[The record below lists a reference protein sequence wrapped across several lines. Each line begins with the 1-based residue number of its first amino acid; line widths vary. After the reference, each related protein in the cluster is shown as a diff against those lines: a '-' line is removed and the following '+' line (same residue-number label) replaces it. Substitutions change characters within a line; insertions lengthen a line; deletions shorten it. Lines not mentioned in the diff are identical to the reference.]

1 MKLRPLSKDAT
12 IKTLGTFGEGL
23 NAFCIIRWTELEYEV
38 NRVIKASLSAC
49 DATWR

>member
-12 IKTLGTFGEGL
+12 FKTLGPFGEGL
-23 NAFCIIRWTELEYEV
+23 NAFCIIKWTELEYEV